1 MKSALLVPI
10 LSAMLTVGGAET
22 AHAAR
27 PFPAG
32 KVTDTVI
39 LYEYALYFTP
49 RPTVSPETA
58 LKRLLA
64 TKHKAFIRM
73 RQPDPTEAFIITRT
87 IPDVAKN
94 YPPPSTNSMRYA
106 AQGLTKQQ
114 AKGLTGSQNVFV
126 MTIGY
131 PSTEHARL
139 YPQALRLTADMAR
152 LTGGLI
158 WDEQTRHAFS
168 LTSWEAQRLNTFSDG
183 IADLSE
189 HTTIHAY
196 KHGDYVRAITLGMI
210 KFGLPEIELSGFPW
224 SSAPQAHSLITLVS
238 QHLYEQGGLKIDG
251 VLLADPTT
259 LRHAGVRKHLTGSAL
274 ENAQLKTSLTLKI
287 GTREEGDPENRIME
301 IAFTETK
308 DRDKQ
313 ANIEHAL
320 SELWGWKDST
330 LKVTLSPAVLAASQQ
345 ARAHFPDIKI
355 HLKSGLEP
363 GEYYLIKAPFET
375 PNNGLEWMW
384 VEVTHWKDSGITG
397 LLRNDPVNIP
407 TLHAGSRV
415 TVKESEILDYVH
427 SKPDGTHSG
436 NTTGALLQKRRQK
449 ATLP

>member
-1 MKSALLVPI
+1 MKTALLVLI
-10 LSAMLTVGGAET
+10 LSAMLSLGGAET
-22 AHAAR
+22 IHAAQ

-32 KVTDTVI
+32 KVIDTVI
-39 LYEYALYFTP
+39 IYEYALYFTP

-64 TKHKAFIRM
+64 TKHKAFIRLK
-73 RQPDPTEAFIITRT
+73 QPDPTEAFVITRA
-87 IPDVAKN
+87 IPNVAKD

-114 AKGLTGSQNVFV
+114 AKGLSGSQDVFV

-139 YPQALRLTADMAR
+139 YPQALRLMADMAR

-168 LTSWEAQRLNTFSDG
+168 LTSWDAQRLNTFFDG
-183 IADLSE
+183 VADLSE

-224 SSAPQAHSLITLVS
+224 SSAPHAHSLITLVA
-238 QHLYEQGGLKIDG
+238 QHLHEQGGLKNAG
-251 VLLADPTT
+251 VLLADPSTIH
-259 LRHAGVRKHLTGSAL
+259 HAGVRKRLTESAF
-274 ENAQLKTSLTLKI
+274 ENAKLKTSLTLNI

-313 ANIEHAL
+313 ANIERAL
-320 SELWGWKDST
+320 SELWG
-330 LKVTLSPAVLAASQQ
+330 
-345 ARAHFPDIKI
+345 
-355 HLKSGLEP
+355 
-363 GEYYLIKAPFET
+363 
-375 PNNGLEWMW
+375 
-384 VEVTHWKDSGITG
+384 
-397 LLRNDPVNIP
+397 
-407 TLHAGSRV
+407 
-415 TVKESEILDYVH
+415 
-427 SKPDGTHSG
+427 
-436 NTTGALLQKRRQK
+436 
-449 ATLP
+449 